1 MNKPTLSE
9 REVIIRWSMAD
20 KQASIY
26 ADNPTLC
33 RKLDKLCAEHPE
45 AYRCTM
51 ETDAFGAKRY
61 EVPVRF
67 IRFGK
72 PASKAQLEAVSRI
85 GFKLQK
91 PTAHVHP
98 GNLQPC
104 G

>member
-51 ETDAFGAKRY
+51 EADAFSAKRY
-61 EVPVRF
+61 EVQVPL

-72 PASKAQLEAVSRI
+72 PASEARREAGRRTGFTGQGTRQLLHAN
-85 GFKLQK
+85 
-91 PTAHVHP
+91 
-98 GNLQPC
+98 NLQPC

>member
-45 AYRCTM
+45 AYRCTT
-51 ETDAFGAKRY
+51 EADAFGAKRY
-61 EVPVRF
+61 EVQVPL

-72 PASKAQLEAVSRI
+72 PVSEASKEARRQNGLKSR
-85 GFKLQK
+85 FARRAC
-91 PTAHVHP
+91 PAV
-98 GNLQPC
+98 
-104 G
+104 